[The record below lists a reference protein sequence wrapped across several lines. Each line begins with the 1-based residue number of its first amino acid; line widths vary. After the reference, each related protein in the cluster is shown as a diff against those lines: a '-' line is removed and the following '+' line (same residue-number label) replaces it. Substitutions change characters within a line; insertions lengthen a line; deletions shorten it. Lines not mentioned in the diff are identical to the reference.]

1 LPYCV
6 NAQSLS
12 LTSDQASYK
21 IGSEISVVLTLDTSD
36 KLINVVDGTINF
48 PTEFFDI
55 QSIKTGDSFLTLWP
69 KRPTASG
76 DGNISFTGGIP
87 HGFTGS
93 NGNVF
98 SFVLKSKKI
107 GEPLISINN
116 ATILLNDGLGTKLND
131 VTLTPLR
138 IAIVSTGNIVT
149 PQPVVDK
156 IKPLPFMPVVSRSS
170 SVAENKFFVSF
181 STIDKETGVSYYKV
195 NEEYVLFPFWGTLF
209 STGWQ
214 KTETPYI
221 LKLQHW
227 WSKVYVRAYDGAGNF
242 REEIATKPLD
252 KEGFIILNILVIIVI
267 ILLLFAAVCLYF
279 KFRNKKKK

>member
-1 LPYCV
+1 MNVNKIISFCVLLSGFFMLPYCV

-107 GEPLISINN
+107 GSNKTAGGGGAN
-116 ATILLNDGLGTKLND
+116 
-131 VTLTPLR
+131 
-138 IAIVSTGNIVT
+138 VSSGG
-149 PQPVVDK
+149 
-156 IKPLPFMPVVSRSS
+156 S
-170 SVAENKFFVSF
+170 
-181 STIDKETGVSYYKV
+181 
-195 NEEYVLFPFWGTLF
+195 
-209 STGWQ
+209 
-214 KTETPYI
+214 
-221 LKLQHW
+221 
-227 WSKVYVRAYDGAGNF
+227 
-242 REEIATKPLD
+242 
-252 KEGFIILNILVIIVI
+252 
-267 ILLLFAAVCLYF
+267 
-279 KFRNKKKK
+279 